1 MTLPILATLAK
12 TLTVG
17 PCGELTFIAGRNGR
31 PLTKESFGNLFRQ
44 ACRDAGLINRSAH
57 GLRKA
62 AATRAAEHL
71 ATEAELEAIF
81 GWSGGRMASLYTRA
95 ANRQRLSIA
104 AMNKLEND
112 RRSLDCRLLLR
123 HWVHQGLEI

>member
-31 PLTKESFGNLFRQ
+31 PLTKELFGNLFRQ